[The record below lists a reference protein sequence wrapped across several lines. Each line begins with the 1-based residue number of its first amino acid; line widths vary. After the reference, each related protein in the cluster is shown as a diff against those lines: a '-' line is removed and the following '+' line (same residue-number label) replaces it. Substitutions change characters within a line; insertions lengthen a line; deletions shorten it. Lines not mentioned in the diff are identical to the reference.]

1 MNVQSK
7 RLSLLFS
14 VILAVLLAGCSRHPD
29 KVVIG
34 VALSIQNHEAV
45 KLAADEINRSGGIR
59 GVPLELAGMD
69 WTVRDIAQA
78 SEILQWADRFANTP
92 NLIAVIGHSDS
103 ASTLSGAAFYNQ
115 HRIPQIVTIATSP
128 AITNVG
134 NWTYRLCLSD
144 AKQGPALAR
153 YAVEK
158 WGKKRIA
165 TFYVNDDYGR
175 GVTQMFEQEVRRLG
189 GSIVSSVMHRNLL
202 QPEDQRLIRSTVER
216 LNSEGQPELYALF
229 QREEAA
235 NWTIEE
241 IRRSGSKAEILG
253 GDTLGTVEFLK
264 GPPLEA
270 QGIRFS
276 QFFVPDTSSP
286 RAAKFVADYKRLAGD
301 EPGYGQAFAYD
312 AVYLLA
318 EAVREAGFSRDDVK
332 SYLDQLIEEKRQVG
346 GVGGTYTLGPDHDGR
361 RDLYIAEVRDG
372 GYKVLTRLPVD

>member
-1 MNVQSK
+1 M
-7 RLSLLFS
+7 RLQAKHPLFLLIAMLVLFS
-14 VILAVLLAGCSRHPD
+14 GCTSRPD

-34 VALSIQNHEAV
+34 VALSVQNHQAV
-45 KLAADEINRSGGIR
+45 RLAADEINQAGGIR
-59 GVPLELAGMD
+59 GVPLELAGME
-69 WTVRDIAQA
+69 WQFRDAGQP
-78 SEILQWADRFANTP
+78 SEILQWAERFANTEE
-92 NLIAVIGHSDS
+92 LVAVIGHSDS

-115 HRIPQIVTIATSP
+115 HRVPQIVTIATSP

-175 GVTQMFEQEVRRLG
+175 GVAQMFEQEVRRLG
-189 GSIVSSVMHRNLL
+189 GSIVSSVMHRNILR
-202 QPEDQRLIRSTVER
+202 PDDQQLVQSTVDR
-216 LNSEGQPELYALF
+216 LNSEGQPELFALF

-235 NWTIEE
+235 NWTIEA

-264 GPPLEA
+264 APPQEA

-276 QFFVPDTSSP
+276 QFFFPDSSSP
-286 RAAKFVADYKRLAGD
+286 RAAKFVTDYRRLAGD
-301 EPGYGQAFAYD
+301 APGYGQAFAYD

-332 SYLDQLIEEKRQVG
+332 SYLDRLIEEKRRVG
-346 GVGGTYTLGPDHDGR
+346 GVGGSYTLGPDHDGR

-372 GYKVLTRLPVD
+372 GFKVLARLPVD